1 MKRNTFLAVIACA
14 MLFISGSI
22 KAQSLDDLMNN
33 KAVNALA
40 NKVTSA
46 TSAPKVQNVVGIW
59 KFKGAACAYETTDLV
74 KKAGAAAIIPQV
86 EEQLDGV
93 CAQAGIKA
101 GLFTFIFTADNK
113 FVNKL
118 DKKVCRGTYT
128 FNKANGTISLNY
140 QTGLQVPTIIPAS
153 VAMSGTNIALLF
165 DVNRL
170 SELIGYLSTTVSK
183 ENLQTATALLEQ
195 CKGAKIGFKLSR

>member
-1 MKRNTFLAVIACA
+1 MKRNTFLAVIALG
-14 MLFISGSI
+14 MLFVSGNM
-22 KAQSLDDLMNN
+22 KAQSLGDL
-33 KAVNALA
+33 VNSKSVNDLVG
-40 NKVTSA
+40 KVSGASTA
-46 TSAPKVQNVVGIW
+46 KVQSVVGIW

-74 KKAGAAAIIPQV
+74 KKAGVTAIIPQV
-86 EEQLDGV
+86 EDQLDGV

-101 GLFTFIFTADNK
+101 GLFSFIFTADGK

-128 FNKANGTISLNY
+128 FNKANGAVSLKY
-140 QTGLQVPTIIPAS
+140 QTGLETPVTIPAS

-165 DVNRL
+165 DVNKL

-183 ENLQTATALLEQ
+183 ESLQTATALLEQ
-195 CKGAKIGFKLSR
+195 FKGAKIGFKLSR